1 MAKFLVLLGTPRDL
15 HIPYFAMGVRHTREN
30 SAARRGIDGELTKVA
45 LDPPAASGD
54 QAWRAA
60 LYAATG
66 RPLFDNA
73 ASRSLSTTRLQRFL
87 LQFFDCHETLRRS
100 VTRRELG

>member
-66 RPLFDNA
+66 RPHLDNA
-73 ASRSLSTTRLQRFL
+73 ASRSLSTTRLERFL
-87 LQFFDCHETLRRS
+87 LQF
-100 VTRRELG
+100 